1 MYIIERL
8 HRDHVEH
15 TTTTEKIWEVTDT
28 EAKKEI
34 ARLKKDFPIA
44 WDDRKAKGSIAIR
57 IGENKLINIY
67 KMRS

>member
-1 MYIIERL
+1 MYIIEKLNRTNN
-8 HRDHVEH
+8 
-15 TTTTEKIWEVTDT
+15 TTTTEKVWEVTDN

-34 ARLKKDFPIA
+34 ARLKKDFPVV
-44 WDDRKAKGSIAIR
+44 WDDRKRKGSIAIR

>member
-1 MYIIERL
+1 MYIIEKLNRANN
-8 HRDHVEH
+8 
-15 TTTTEKIWEVTDT
+15 TTTTEKVWEVTDN

-34 ARLKKDFPIA
+34 TRLKKDFPVV
-44 WDDRKAKGSIAIR
+44 WDDRKRKGSIAIR

>member
-1 MYIIERL
+1 MYIIEKLNRA
-8 HRDHVEH
+8 DHI
-15 TTTTEKIWEVTDT
+15 TTTEKIWEVSDS

-34 ARLKKDFPIA
+34 TRLKKDFPVV
-44 WDDRKAKGSIAIR
+44 WDDRKRKGSIAIR

>member
-1 MYIIERL
+1 MYIIEKLNRTNN
-8 HRDHVEH
+8 
-15 TTTTEKIWEVTDT
+15 TTTTEKIWEVTDN

>member
-1 MYIIERL
+1 MYIIEKLNRANN
-8 HRDHVEH
+8 
-15 TTTTEKIWEVTDT
+15 TTTTEKIWEVTDN

-34 ARLKKDFPIA
+34 ARLKKDFPVV
-44 WDDRKAKGSIAIR
+44 WDDRKRKGSIAIR

>member
-1 MYIIERL
+1 MYIIEKLNRAN
-8 HRDHVEH
+8 HI
-15 TTTTEKIWEVTDT
+15 TTTERIWEATDT

-34 ARLKKDFPIA
+34 ARLKKNFPIA

-67 KMRS
+67 KVRN